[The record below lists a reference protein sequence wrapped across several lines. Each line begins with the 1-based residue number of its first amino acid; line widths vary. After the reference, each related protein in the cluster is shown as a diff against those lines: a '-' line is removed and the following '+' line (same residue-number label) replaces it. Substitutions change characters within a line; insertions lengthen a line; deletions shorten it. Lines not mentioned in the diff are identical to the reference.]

1 MKRIAKYTL
10 WLLPLVL
17 MTVAFTE
24 YPSTRQD
31 FEISKNLEI
40 FANMYKELNT
50 GYVDELDP
58 GKVMRDG
65 IEAML
70 HNLDPFTNYIAE
82 ADIEGY
88 RLLREGTSDNIG
100 FEFKKI
106 GDFATVTE
114 IFQDLPADKAGVKI
128 GDQIVAVDNKDTKN
142 KKWKKVDTWTK
153 DIWIK
158 KENLDGVLIHINT
171 GWEE

>member
-40 FANMYKELNT
+40 FANTYKELNT

-65 IEAML
+65 MEAML
-70 HNLDPFTNYIAE
+70 TTSILSPITSPKPTSKAT
-82 ADIEGY
+82 ACCAKAPPT
-88 RLLREGTSDNIG
+88 TSDLNS
-100 FEFKKI
+100 KKL
-106 GDFATVTE
+106 VTS
-114 IFQDLPADKAGVKI
+114 LPSPRFFRIYLPIRLA
-128 GDQIVAVDNKDTKN
+128 
-142 KKWKKVDTWTK
+142 
-153 DIWIK
+153 
-158 KENLDGVLIHINT
+158 
-171 GWEE
+171 